1 MSVSGCFFAR
11 ELELSR
17 TPYFESGCGRTG
29 SADSSGVTSRGGP
42 DGRWV
47 NLTLH
52 LDRPDRESSVVTG
65 DYWFSAAPELRC
77 GSGSGLEGSRRDLI
91 IKYSLSS
98 QLFEPVLAPAAGC
111 SDAVPLADHPDQ
123 DVEAAEGFHAM
134 SHQFGAEG
142 KPGHTGT

>member
-1 MSVSGCFFAR
+1 VSAWRPVAGPTG
-11 ELELSR
+11 ELAS
-17 TPYFESGCGRTG
+17 
-29 SADSSGVTSRGGP
+29 
-42 DGRWV
+42 
-47 NLTLH
+47 LTRF
-52 LDRPDRESSVVTG
+52 RPLIDPG
-65 DYWFSAAPELRC
+65 DT
-77 GSGSGLEGSRRDLI
+77 EG
-91 IKYSLSS
+91 KYSLSS